1 LSIAPTVAWGSAP
14 SLNSAVY
21 LAFCICISPIQ
32 ILTIIFVY

>member
-1 LSIAPTVAWGSAP
+1 
-14 SLNSAVY
+14 LNSAVY